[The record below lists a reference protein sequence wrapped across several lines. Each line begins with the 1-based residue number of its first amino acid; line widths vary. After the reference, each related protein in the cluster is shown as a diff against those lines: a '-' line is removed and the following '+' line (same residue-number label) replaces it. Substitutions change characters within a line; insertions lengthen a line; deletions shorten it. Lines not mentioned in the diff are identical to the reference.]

1 MSKITK
7 NKQSSTYDQQGNQHA
22 PLLPKINLHDAAA
35 IRREIAAVY
44 RDMRGGKIETQ
55 EGTRLAYVLDII
67 RKAFDTEVL
76 QERLELLERTIEHRR
91 KNHEK

>member
-1 MSKITK
+1 MSAAQ
-7 NKQSSTYDQQGNQHA
+7 NEQASTYDQQGNLHA
-22 PLLPKINLHDAAA
+22 PLPPKINLHDAAA

-76 QERLELLERTIEHRR
+76 QERLELLERTIEHRS
-91 KNHEK
+91 KKP